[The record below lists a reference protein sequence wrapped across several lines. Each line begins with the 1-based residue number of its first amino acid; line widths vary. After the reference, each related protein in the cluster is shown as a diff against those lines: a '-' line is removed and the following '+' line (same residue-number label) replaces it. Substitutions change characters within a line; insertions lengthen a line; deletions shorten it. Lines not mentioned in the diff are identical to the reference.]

1 LSFTTT
7 RCLSGKKVNSMTT
20 FGTFWAGPRLSAF
33 EAACLHSFVLRGHP
47 LTLFSFERVE
57 DVPEGV
63 SLANAQDIVDAS
75 SLPRFLI
82 NGKPSLSHFSDY
94 FRYVMFSKTDLVWI
108 DTDVMMLADFDHD
121 PRRNLLAREDA
132 RTLCTAVM
140 RIGSDDPSLPT
151 LIRQTEALMDTRMR
165 WGATGP
171 RLLTQVCGPQLVAAS
186 HRKELFFP
194 VHYDEFWKVFVPEHF
209 DECKALCKEAY
220 TLHLWNNIVER
231 LGFWKDLLPPEGSFL
246 RHLFVENGSQK
257 YFRST
262 FPAANMHRLV
272 ENWLAGRSGSQL
284 GIGSVVRQMVPSVGR
299 TVRHYVG

>member
-1 LSFTTT
+1 
-7 RCLSGKKVNSMTT
+7 MTM
-20 FGTFWAGPRLSAF
+20 FGTFWAGHRLSAF
-33 EAACLHSFVLRGHP
+33 ESACLHSFVARGHP
-47 LTLFSFERVE
+47 LTLFSFQPVE

-63 SLANAQDIVDAS
+63 SLANAQDIVDAAS
-75 SLPRFLI
+75 VSRFRI
-82 NGKPSLSHFSDY
+82 NGRPSLSHFSDY
-94 FRYVMFSKTDLVWI
+94 FRYMMFSKTDLVWI

-132 RTLCTAVM
+132 RNLCGAVM
-140 RIGSDDPSLPT
+140 RIGSGDPSLPA
-151 LIRQTEALMDTRMR
+151 LIRQTEATMDTRMR
-165 WGATGP
+165 WGDTGP
-171 RLLTQVCGPQLVAAS
+171 RLLTQVYGPQLGATA

-194 VHYDEFWKVFVPEHF
+194 VHYDDFWKVFVPEHF

-220 TLHLWNNIVER
+220 TLHLWNNIVDR

-246 RHLFVENGSQK
+246 RHLFVENGSRK

-262 FPAANMHRLV
+262 FPLANTRRLV

-284 GIGSVVRQMVPSVGR
+284 GIGSVVRQVVPSVGR